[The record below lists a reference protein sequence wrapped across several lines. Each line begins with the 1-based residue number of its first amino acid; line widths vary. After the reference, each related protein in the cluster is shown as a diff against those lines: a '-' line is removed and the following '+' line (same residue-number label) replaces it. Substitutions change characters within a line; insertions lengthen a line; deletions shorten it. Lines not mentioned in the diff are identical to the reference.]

1 MIHVSCAESIAVRC
15 KSISIDVVH
24 RVILHKNRII
34 AAVVGIPNHCL
45 YIIFGTMVVAL
56 IVPFK
61 RAVHHITVDIDW
73 PLSIIYL
80 RNIDNQQRMSFVFN
94 YINIF
99 FDKDISVYFVAV
111 QGIEEL
117 LF

>member
-1 MIHVSCAESIAVRC
+1 
-15 KSISIDVVH
+15 
-24 RVILHKNRII
+24 
-34 AAVVGIPNHCL
+34 
-45 YIIFGTMVVAL
+45 MVVAL

-117 LF
+117 LFNFVGLLTPVISNLFAWSGSSICSVMPSTMIPPTVFAKDE